1 MTDHRALTRWR
12 NAFQSWFVEEGVFV
26 ERRGFDAAFERQHRR
41 KMSATIASN
50 ANGSVTIQRGHCS
63 APCNRSARAKSAHGL
78 AQPSNFGFAI
88 APISFSLKRSS

>member
-26 ERRGFDAAFERQHRR
+26 ERRGFDAAFERQHRC
-41 KMSATIASN
+41 KMSATIARN

-63 APCNRSARAKSAHGL
+63 APLQPFRPRQVSARIGSA
-78 AQPSNFGFAI
+78 F
-88 APISFSLKRSS
+88 